1 MSTRDSLHVL
11 ARFQS
16 KGEQVRELL
25 RSSETFADLCGD
37 YEEVVAALARVGGGV
52 LPDETKRVAELQ
64 ELREALAMEIEQ
76 SLQDRVGESDAA
88 SC

>member
-1 MSTRDSLHVL
+1 MSTGDPPHVL

-16 KGEQVRELL
+16 RGARVRELL
-25 RSSETFADLCGD
+25 SSSEAFADLCGD
-37 YEEVVAALARVGGGV
+37 YEEVVAALARIGGGV
-52 LPDETKRVAELQ
+52 LPEGTGRVAELQ
-64 ELREALAMEIEQ
+64 ELREALATEIEQ